1 MSSALP
7 TVCKHITV
15 SPVIFGADG
24 LVLLLGLVPALLY
37 DLDELFGVVEQ
48 QLLVRG
54 LAAGHHLAPALGP
67 ENQGP
72 EQCCGSGIRCLLDL
86 RIRDPG
92 WVKNPDP
99 G

>member
-24 LVLLLGLVPALLY
+24 LALLLCLVPALLY

-54 LAAGHHLAPALGP
+54 LAAGHLLAPALGP

-72 EQCCGSGIRCLLDL
+72 EQR
-86 RIRDPG
+86 
-92 WVKNPDP
+92 KT
-99 G
+99 